1 MKLGNKLRNLLWTT
15 PRVLNVVRWQGDQ
28 IANEIDTLEAELAR
42 LRPLA
47 EAAEKLSAEDIT
59 SLVKSIEF
67 TRMRIVSEPI
77 TKKLH
82 ALAEALE
89 ALENE
94 T

>member
-28 IANEIDTLEAELAR
+28 IAN
-42 LRPLA
+42 PLA